1 MFVGYELKK
10 LKKEYP
16 EIELESIEV
25 TTDFKRTWND
35 GIKIFPALKI
45 ENEILSGL
53 ILTPRRIRKF
63 VQSHLN

>member
-1 MFVGYELKK
+1 MFVGHELKK

-16 EIELESIEV
+16 EIELEPVEV

-53 ILTPRRIRKF
+53 ILTPGRIRRF
-63 VQSHLN
+63 VQAHLD